1 MTYDVA
7 AVKARWEGHET
18 PLAWGRYPVERDPI
32 RRHCHMVD
40 DLNPRF
46 LERGECPPVMV
57 DYFAGAGAW
66 PAGHED
72 ILALVREIPTPGDRL
87 VNLGH
92 AFEWFHV
99 VRAGERLG
107 MRHKVLSLDVR
118 ATRLDPLSVWI
129 RTETTIVREGG
140 EVVATRVNQLMVHR
154 PSTSG
159 VPSEPLRRDSGARRS
174 GEEKLAANAG
184 EILKGFS
191 LPLTPTR
198 MALQVSGS
206 QDFYPVHHDREF
218 ARAGGHTDMFINT
231 GFIRALLCRLV
242 TGGMGEAGFL
252 KRLGFTMR
260 RPHVA
265 GDTIS
270 VKGRVTARRAEAEH
284 DAVDL
289 DVWIENPRDGIAT
302 PGTAT
307 LHLPR

>member
-1 MTYDVA
+1 MAYDVA

-40 DLNPRF
+40 DLNQRF
-46 LERGECPPVMV
+46 LEHGECPPVMV

-66 PAGHED
+66 PAGFED
-72 ILALVREIPTPGDRL
+72 IVALVREIPTPGDRL

-92 AFEWFHV
+92 EFEWFHV

-107 MRHKVLSLDVR
+107 MRHQVLSLDVR
-118 ATRLDPLSVWI
+118 PTRLDPMSVWI
-129 RTETTIVREGG
+129 RTATTIVREGG
-140 EVVATRVNQLMVHR
+140 DVVATRLNQLMVHR
-154 PSTSG
+154 PGEMSTPRG
-159 VPSEPLRRDSGARRS
+159 GEPERRAPEAARGGGDKES
-174 GEEKLAANAG
+174 LP
-184 EILKGFS
+184 GFS
-191 LPLTPTR
+191 LALTSTR

-206 QDFYPVHHDREF
+206 QDFYPVHHDRDF
-218 ARAGGHTDMFINT
+218 ARAGGHADIFINT
-231 GFIRALLCRLV
+231 AFIRGLLCRLV
-242 TGGMGEAGFL
+242 TEWMGDAGFL

-260 RPHVA
+260 RPHRL

-270 VKGRVTARRAEAEH
+270 VKGRVAARRAERQH

-289 DVWIENPRDGIAT
+289 DVWIENPRDGVAT

-307 LHLPR
+307 VHLPR

>member
-1 MTYDVA
+1 
-7 AVKARWEGHET
+7 
-18 PLAWGRYPVERDPI
+18 
-32 RRHCHMVD
+32 
-40 DLNPRF
+40 
-46 LERGECPPVMV
+46 MV

-66 PAGHED
+66 PAGFED

-118 ATRLDPLSVWI
+118 GTRLDPLSVWV
-129 RTETTIVREGG
+129 RTETTIVREEGD
-140 EVVATRVNQLMVHR
+140 VVARRLNQLMVHR
-154 PSTSG
+154 SA
-159 VPSEPLRRDSGARRS
+159 PSEPSRGASGARRAGEEPGAADS
-174 GEEKLAANAG
+174 GEMLE
-184 EILKGFS
+184 GFS
-191 LPLTPTR
+191 MPLTPTR
-198 MALQVSGS
+198 IALQVSGS

-218 ARAGGHTDMFINT
+218 ARAGGHADMFINT

-242 TGGMGEAGFL
+242 TEWMGDAGFL

-260 RPHVA
+260 RPHLA

-270 VKGRVTARRAEAEH
+270 VKGRVAARRAEAAH

-289 DVWIENPRDGIAT
+289 DVWIENPRDGVAT
-302 PGTAT
+302 PGSAT
-307 LHLPR
+307 VHLPR

>member
-1 MTYDVA
+1 VAYDVA

-92 AFEWFHV
+92 EFEWFHV
-99 VRAGERLG
+99 VCAGERLG
-107 MRHKVLSLDVR
+107 MRHKVLSVDVR
-118 ATRLDPLSVWI
+118 PTRLDPLSVWV
-129 RTETTIVREGG
+129 RTETTILRDGG
-140 EVVATRVNQLMVHR
+140 DVVARRLNQLMVHS
-154 PSTSG
+154 PSDGETARG
-159 VPSEPLRRDSGARRS
+159 AQPERRAHAAPRADGDKEHLR
-174 GEEKLAANAG
+174 
-184 EILKGFS
+184 GFS

-206 QDFYPVHHDREF
+206 QDFYPVHHDGEF
-218 ARAGGHTDMFINT
+218 ARAGGHVDMFINT

-242 TGGMGEAGFL
+242 TGWMGDAGFL
-252 KRLGFTMR
+252 KHLGFTMR
-260 RPHVA
+260 RPHFA

-270 VKGRVTARRAEAEH
+270 VKGRVTARRAEGQHE
-284 DAVDL
+284 AVDL
-289 DVWIENPRDGIAT
+289 DVWIENQRDGIAT

-307 LHLPR
+307 VHLPR

>member
-1 MTYDVA
+1 MAYDVT
-7 AVKARWEGHET
+7 AVKARWEGYET

-72 ILALVREIPTPGDRL
+72 ILAVVREIPTPGDRL

-92 AFEWFHV
+92 EFEWFHV

-129 RTETTIVREGG
+129 GTETTIVREGG
-140 EVVATRVNQLMVHR
+140 DVVATRLNQLMVHR
-154 PSTSG
+154 SGLPSAPLAGASG
-159 VPSEPLRRDSGARRS
+159 RRRS
-174 GEEKLAANAG
+174 GDERVAG
-184 EILKGFS
+184 SGDVLEGFS

-206 QDFYPVHHDREF
+206 QDFYPVHHDRDF
-218 ARAGGHTDMFINT
+218 ARESGHADIFINT

-242 TGGMGEAGFL
+242 TEWMGEGGFL
-252 KRLGFTMR
+252 RRLGFTMR
-260 RPHVA
+260 RPHLL

-270 VKGRVTARRAEAEH
+270 VKGRVTARRAEAGH
-284 DAVDL
+284 DAVNL
-289 DVWIENPRDGIAT
+289 EVWIENPRDGIAT

-307 LHLPR
+307 VHLPR